1 MKKMMCLILVL
12 ITVIVSAGCAA
23 TSDADVAT
31 PTALSKPEAASSTEM
46 TEVASDTKLASENK
60 EEAADAE
67 ETAGAEETASAEQT
81 SAPADSK
88 TTEVPQQSTDKP
100 DWQKE
105 IDEGIERTMA
115 MLEANK
121 GIHYV
126 YCYELC
132 DIINEKRRAEGACEL
147 TYAYDK
153 QSVADGIVT
162 DFMNRYKNLPEPGYS
177 YFATIWFEPQSVINK
192 IESKI
197 SSTAK
202 YLNGQYTSMVAGH
215 YADDEGSYWVIL
227 LYKDPAGSGSV
238 VIPRE
243 EEPGHGSTEAEETV
257 QVEETVP
264 HTEDTEIPCLESLLR
279 TDLGDSDCGDESIV
293 TP

>member
-12 ITVIVSAGCAA
+12 ITVMTSVGCAA

-46 TEVASDTKLASENK
+46 AEAASNANLASESK
-60 EEAADAE
+60 EKAADAE
-67 ETAGAEETASAEQT
+67 ETAGAEETA
-81 SAPADSK
+81 PADQTLPPEDNK
-88 TTEVPQQSTDKP
+88 ATVVPQQSTDKP

-121 GIHYV
+121 GIHHE

-132 DIINEKRRAEGACEL
+132 DIINEKRRANGVSEL

-153 QSVADGIVT
+153 QAVADGIVT

-177 YFATIWFEPQSVINK
+177 YFATIWFDPQSVINK

-197 SSTAK
+197 SSPAK
-202 YLNGQYTSMVAGH
+202 YLNAQYTSVVVGH

-238 VIPRE
+238 VIPHE
-243 EEPGHGSTEAEETV
+243 EEPGYDSAEVEETVQAEETV
-257 QVEETVP
+257 PYTD
-264 HTEDTEIPCLESLLR
+264 DTEIPLLESLLL
-279 TDLGDSDCGDESIV
+279 TNLGDSDCGDESIV
-293 TP
+293 AP

>member
-1 MKKMMCLILVL
+1 MKKAMCMLLML

-31 PTALSKPEAASSTEM
+31 PTALSKPEAASSTEV
-46 TEVASDTKLASENK
+46 EEVVASDTGLVPEIK
-60 EEAADAE
+60 EEAVDTE
-67 ETAGAEETASAEQT
+67 VTM
-81 SAPADSK
+81 PADQTPASEDNK
-88 TTEVPQQSTDKP
+88 ATVVPQQSTDKP

-105 IDEGIERTMA
+105 IDEGIERTME

-121 GIHYV
+121 GIHHE

-132 DIINEKRRAEGACEL
+132 DIINGMRRAEGACEL